1 MQRHSERRLLP
12 FTQSQLYD
20 LVADIEKY
28 PLFLPWCAGARIR
41 ERHDNLVVADLMIS
55 FKVYRERFTSR
66 VTLQHPDRIDT
77 VFSEGPFKQLQNRWV
92 FIPDP
97 SGGCIVDFFVEFEF
111 KSKILD
117 KLISVLFNE
126 AVHRM
131 VKAFETRAHALYGA
145 GVNVR
150 AIQGRPIPG

>member
-1 MQRHSERRLLP
+1 MHRHTEKRLLP

-41 ERHDNLVVADLMIS
+41 ERRDNIVVADLMIS

-66 VTLQHPDRIDT
+66 VTLYQPDRIDT
-77 VFSEGPFKQLQNRWV
+77 MFSEGPFKHLQNRWI
-92 FIPDP
+92 FIPDA
-97 SGGCIVDFFVEFEF
+97 SGGCVVDFFVEFEF

-117 KLISVLFNE
+117 ALISVLFNE

-131 VKAFETRAHALYGA
+131 VKAFETRAHNLYGA
-145 GVNVR
+145 GGAAR
-150 AIQGRPIPG
+150 IAAG

>member
-1 MQRHSERRLLP
+1 MHRHTERRLLP
-12 FTQSQLYD
+12 FTPSQLYD

-28 PLFLPWCAGARIR
+28 PLFLPWCVGARIR
-41 ERHDNLVVADLMIS
+41 SREENLVVADLMIS

-66 VTLQHPDRIDT
+66 VTLAPPDRIDT
-77 VFSEGPFKQLQNRWV
+77 EFSEGPFKHLQNRWI
-92 FIPDP
+92 FLPDP

-126 AVHRM
+126 AVRRM
-131 VKAFETRAHALYGA
+131 VKAFETRAHVLYGA
-145 GVNVR
+145 GG
-150 AIQGRPIPG
+150 ACPDC

>member
-1 MQRHSERRLLP
+1 MHRHTERRVLP
-12 FTQSQLYD
+12 FTPAQMYD

-41 ERHDNLVVADLMIS
+41 ERRDNLVVADLMIS
-55 FKVYRERFTSR
+55 FKIYRERFTSR
-66 VTLQHPDRIDT
+66 VTLHAPDRIDT
-77 VFSEGPFKQLQNRWV
+77 VFSEGPFRHLQNRWV
-92 FIPDP
+92 FLPDP
-97 SGGCIVDFFVEFEF
+97 GGCLVDFFVEFEF

-131 VKAFETRAHALYGA
+131 VKAFEGRAQTLYGRSQVLTA
-145 GVNVR
+145 PSLAR
-150 AIQGRPIPG
+150 